1 MGIPGFWRVEPNE
14 RGNRSSEK
22 ADASAP
28 MAPKGNAGLSMEES
42 VDRMHARAEAQEK
55 MEETPRKKLE
65 DIMETT
71 IDILEKLE
79 DIMKKT
85 SQDMSSSST
94 CRGDDTAVA
103 VNPMAQETPLAKQEL
118 TPLPPTTAA
127 KTAKPR
133 KKART
138 SSPSPATPP
147 DTQVDD
153 ESESPPATQGCDDS
167 QAPPDS
173 ATLAPPATQGDSAGS
188 SI

>member
-1 MGIPGFWRVEPNE
+1 MGIPGFGRVEPNE

-55 MEETPRKKLE
+55 MVETRRKKLE
-65 DIMETT
+65 DIME
-71 IDILEKLE
+71 
-79 DIMKKT
+79 KT